1 MIGTVSRS
9 RNSMEVTYARPD
21 HNLIGA
27 PSNFSNTALR
37 CDHVAALRAANRRT
51 WKVDPMGPTQKLLW
65 KLYVG
70 VIGAVTT
77 IAAQRLIKAG
87 WKLVTGDDPPS
98 PTDPDTPV
106 ITAMTWALASG
117 VGVGVTQLLTQRMA
131 ARHWGK
137 EIGSDTP
144 EDTGKIKVKF

>member
-1 MIGTVSRS
+1 
-9 RNSMEVTYARPD
+9 ME
-21 HNLIGA
+21 G
-27 PSNFSNTALR
+27 
-37 CDHVAALRAANRRT
+37 
-51 WKVDPMGPTQKLLW
+51 DPMGPTQKLLW

-77 IAAQRLIKAG
+77 IAAQRLLKAG
-87 WKLVTGDDPPS
+87 WKLVTGDEPPS

-131 ARHWGK
+131 ARHWGR

-144 EDTGKIKVKF
+144 EDTGMIKVKF

>member
-1 MIGTVSRS
+1 
-9 RNSMEVTYARPD
+9 
-21 HNLIGA
+21 
-27 PSNFSNTALR
+27 
-37 CDHVAALRAANRRT
+37 
-51 WKVDPMGPTQKLLW
+51 MGPMQTVLW

-77 IAAQRLIKAG
+77 IAAQRLLKAG

-106 ITAMTWALASG
+106 VTALSWALASG
-117 VGVGVTQLLTQRMA
+117 IGVGVTQILTQRMA

-137 EIGSDTP
+137 EIGNETP
-144 EDTGKIKVKF
+144 GSGKIKVKM